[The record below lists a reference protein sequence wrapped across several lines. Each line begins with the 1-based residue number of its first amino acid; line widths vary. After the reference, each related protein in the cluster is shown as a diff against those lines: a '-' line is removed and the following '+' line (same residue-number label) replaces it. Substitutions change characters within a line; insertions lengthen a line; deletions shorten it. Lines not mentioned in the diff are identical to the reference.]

1 MNIDNENTSTLV
13 DTYQDKQFDSI
24 IRKNEKDLI
33 HPYRKYQLS
42 IFSLLIAMIIFL
54 FVLNS
59 LNKKLNSVVK
69 EIEDVESRLNQEKE
83 AFNDLTEI
91 DNKVEVNYASLYRLD
106 KSPNIE
112 IIREIEEL
120 YMISSFIGEPENI
133 GYSICFKSSLNGDNG
148 TIFRERCQ
156 GIAPLLVLIETV
168 DGYRFGGY
176 TSVPFT
182 NSEYGYKY
190 DEQAFLFSFDTKKKY
205 KIIKTE
211 RAISNL
217 KEQFPVFGN
226 NDIYIHNNFLSD
238 AKSFIE
244 YPNAYEDDPNAPG
257 DFMLNGG
264 TKKFKI
270 KELEILSVEITQ

>member
-1 MNIDNENTSTLV
+1 MNIDSENTSTLI
-13 DTYQDKQFDSI
+13 DSYQDKKFDSI
-24 IRKNEKDLI
+24 IRKNEKDLVR
-33 HPYRKYQLS
+33 PYRRYQLS
-42 IFSLLIAMIIFL
+42 ILTLLILMIFFL

-59 LNKKLNSVVK
+59 LNKKLNSVIK
-69 EIEDVESRLNQEKE
+69 ENEDVENRLNQEKE
-83 AFNDLTEI
+83 IFNDLTEI
-91 DNKVEVNYASLYRLD
+91 NNKVEVNYASLYKLD

-120 YMISSFIGEPENI
+120 YMISGFIGNPENI
-133 GYSICFKSSLNGDNG
+133 GYSICFKSSIHGDNG
-148 TIFRERCQ
+148 STFREQCQ
-156 GIAPLLVLIETV
+156 GIAPLLVLIETA

-182 NSEYGYKY
+182 NDEYGYKY

-211 RAISNL
+211 KAISNL
-217 KEQFPVFGN
+217 KGQFPVFGN
-226 NDIYIHNNFLSD
+226 NDIYIHNNFLS
-238 AKSFIE
+238 AANSIIE

-264 TKKFKI
+264 VKKFKI
-270 KELEILSVEITQ
+270 KELEILSVEITH

>member
-1 MNIDNENTSTLV
+1 MNIDNENSSSLV
-13 DTYQDKQFDSI
+13 DSYQDKKFDSI
-24 IRKNEKDLI
+24 IRKSEKDLVR
-33 HPYRKYQLS
+33 PYRRYQLS
-42 IFSLLIAMIIFL
+42 LLTLLILMIIFL

-59 LNKKLNSVVK
+59 LNKKLNSVIK
-69 EIEDVESRLNQEKE
+69 ENEDVENRLNQEKE
-83 AFNDLTEI
+83 IFNDLTEI
-91 DNKVEVNYASLYRLD
+91 HNKVEVNYASLYKLD

-120 YMISSFIGEPENI
+120 YMISGFIGNPENI
-133 GYSICFKSSLNGDNG
+133 GYSICFKSSIHGDNG
-148 TIFRERCQ
+148 ATFREQCQ
-156 GIAPLLVLIETV
+156 GIAPLLVLIETA

-182 NSEYGYKY
+182 NDEYGYKY

-211 RAISNL
+211 KAISNL
-217 KEQFPVFGN
+217 KGQFPVFGN
-226 NDIYIHNNFLSD
+226 NDIYIHNNFLS
-238 AKSFIE
+238 AANSIIE

-264 TKKFKI
+264 VKKFKI
-270 KELEILSVEITQ
+270 KELEVLSVEITH

>member
-1 MNIDNENTSTLV
+1 MNIDNENSSSLV
-13 DTYQDKQFDSI
+13 DSYQDKKFDSI
-24 IRKNEKDLI
+24 IRKNEKDLVR
-33 HPYRKYQLS
+33 PYRRYQLS
-42 IFSLLIAMIIFL
+42 LLTLLILMIIFL

-59 LNKKLNSVVK
+59 LNKKLNSVIK
-69 EIEDVESRLNQEKE
+69 ENEDVENRLNQEKE
-83 AFNDLTEI
+83 IFNDLTEI
-91 DNKVEVNYASLYRLD
+91 NNKVEVNYASLYKLD

-120 YMISSFIGEPENI
+120 YMISGFIGNPENI
-133 GYSICFKSSLNGDNG
+133 GYSICFKSSIHGDNG
-148 TIFRERCQ
+148 ATFREQCQ
-156 GIAPLLVLIETV
+156 GIAPLLVLIETA

-182 NSEYGYKY
+182 NDEYGYKY

-211 RAISNL
+211 KAISNL
-217 KEQFPVFGN
+217 KGQFPVFGN
-226 NDIYIHNNFLSD
+226 NDIYIHNNFLS
-238 AKSFIE
+238 AANSIIE

-264 TKKFKI
+264 VKKFKI
-270 KELEILSVEITQ
+270 KELEVLSVEITH

>member
-1 MNIDNENTSTLV
+1 MNIDNENSSSLV
-13 DTYQDKQFDSI
+13 DSYQDKKFDSI
-24 IRKNEKDLI
+24 IRKNEKDLVR
-33 HPYRKYQLS
+33 PYRRYQLS
-42 IFSLLIAMIIFL
+42 LLTLLILMIIFL

-59 LNKKLNSVVK
+59 LNKKLNSVIK
-69 EIEDVESRLNQEKE
+69 ENEDVENRLNQEKE
-83 AFNDLTEI
+83 IFNDLTEI
-91 DNKVEVNYASLYRLD
+91 NNKVEVNYASLYKLD

-120 YMISSFIGEPENI
+120 YMISGFIGNPDNI
-133 GYSICFKSSLNGDNG
+133 GYSICFKSSIHGDNG
-148 TIFRERCQ
+148 ATFREQCQ
-156 GIAPLLVLIETV
+156 GIAPLLVLIETA

-182 NSEYGYKY
+182 NDEYGYKY

-211 RAISNL
+211 KAISNL
-217 KEQFPVFGN
+217 KGQFPVFGN
-226 NDIYIHNNFLSD
+226 NDIYIHNNFLS
-238 AKSFIE
+238 AANSIIE

-264 TKKFKI
+264 VKKFKI
-270 KELEILSVEITQ
+270 KELEVLSVEITH